1 MTRMLAFLIAAVL
14 IGCGSSHESNP
25 ENVDKSNSGSTETAQ
40 TATLSL
46 AVERSEPT
54 RASLV
59 VNYSGRT
66 DAQQSPRVAELV
78 IEHSESLS
86 LDSGEP
92 GAAAV
97 TARKQVV
104 VQAKDATHTRVV
116 VYSADN
122 TNGLGSGSIVRLN
135 FTRTSATA
143 TAKILTDRPIFAP
156 KEAQQGLQVSEPLS
170 I

>member
-1 MTRMLAFLIAAVL
+1 M
-14 IGCGSSHESNP
+14 
-25 ENVDKSNSGSTETAQ
+25 
-40 TATLSL
+40 LSL
-46 AVERSEPT
+46 ALEHSDPT
-54 RASLV
+54 RVSLV
-59 VNYSGRT
+59 VDYSGRT
-66 DAQQSPRVAELV
+66 NAQQSPRVAELV

-86 LDSGEP
+86 LASSEP

-122 TNGLGSGSIVRLN
+122 TNGLGSGAIVRLN
-135 FTRTSATA
+135 FTRTGASATA
-143 TAKILTDRPIFAP
+143 RILTDRPIFAP

-170 I
+170 M